1 VKTTAS
7 RFTVLPALLAMGA
20 FAQDLELDLS
30 GDDRPAVPAE
40 LRPTVAIL
48 SVKADDKEE
57 VSASR
62 ARQFEAELVKTMQ
75 QGESFQTV
83 IDPSGARLGLG
94 ADFAKADACAD
105 YTCWE
110 AAAKKLKVHRLVRL
124 TVAKH
129 NAGSMVTMYGWD
141 PGFNEVLVVS
151 QESGEKAEKVFLGVQ
166 GKTQAQKDKEFLRK
180 MSGFINQLQRTMSVG
195 NGKIVID
202 NADPSAV
209 VTVEGTEGC
218 VGSCELIAQRGSRTV
233 KVTAAGYKPFSQNVT
248 IEPGTQVDVKVQ
260 LVAIPIEVTT
270 VKVVEQPKESV
281 FARPG
286 LYVAL
291 IGAVAVGTGIALGQS
306 AQGVKTKLG
315 AGGDPVGVT
324 RTEAKAAPT
333 NALLANILV
342 GVGSA
347 AVVGGVTWIIVTL
360 PPPPPTV
367 PVKTNAG
374 EPTET
379 TAPAPGA
386 FLSFGGHF

>member
-1 VKTTAS
+1 VKTTAL
-7 RFTVLPALLAMGA
+7 RFTLLSAVLAMSA
-20 FAQDLELDLS
+20 FAQELELDLS
-30 GDDRPAVPAE
+30 GDDKPAVPAE
-40 LRPTVAIL
+40 LRPTIAVI

-62 ARQFEAELVKTMQ
+62 ARQFEAELVKTLQ
-75 QGESFQTV
+75 QGDSFQTV
-83 IDPSGARLGLG
+83 IDPSSAKLALG

-129 NAGSMVTMYGWD
+129 NAGSIVTMYGWD

-166 GKTQAQKDKEFLRK
+166 GKSQAQKDKEFLRK
-180 MSGFINQLQRTMSVG
+180 MSGFINQVQRTLSIG
-195 NGKIVID
+195 NGKIVVD

-209 VTVEGTEGC
+209 VTVEGTDGC
-218 VGSCELIAQRGSRTV
+218 VGSCEIIAQRGSRTV
-233 KVTAAGYKPFSQNVT
+233 KVTAAGYKPFTQNVT
-248 IEPGTQVDVKVQ
+248 IEPGKQVDVKVQ
-260 LVAIPIEVTT
+260 LVAIPIEVST

-281 FARPG
+281 FAKPG

-306 AQGVKTKLG
+306 AQGVKTKLE

-324 RTEAKAAPT
+324 RAEAKSAPT
-333 NALLANILV
+333 NALLANIMV

-360 PPPPPTV
+360 PPPPPTG

-386 FLSFGGHF
+386 FLSFGGNF